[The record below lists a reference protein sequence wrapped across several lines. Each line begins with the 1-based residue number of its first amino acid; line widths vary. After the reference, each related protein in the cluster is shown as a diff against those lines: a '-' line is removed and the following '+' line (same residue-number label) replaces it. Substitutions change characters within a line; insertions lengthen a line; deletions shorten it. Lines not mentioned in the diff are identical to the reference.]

1 MMEIEPYTQKCDMC
15 ANRKPCRFKWAVTDG
30 WTFCDS
36 YGNSFEEESVSNFDK
51 DPTVNSSN

>member
-1 MMEIEPYTQKCDMC
+1 MRMEIEPYTQKCDTC

-36 YGNSFEEESVSNFDK
+36 YGNSFEEESE
-51 DPTVNSSN
+51 